1 MLIHQNIEIRDL
13 GLYLVKEKTLIIS
26 DIHIGY
32 EEALNRQGIL
42 VPRVYFKEFLT
53 RLAKMLDGVET
64 VVLNGDIKHEFAGMS
79 STEWKGSKELFELL
93 AGKKI
98 IIIQGNHDP
107 MLPYVFT
114 KTKIVP
120 FLRLGEVLIAHG
132 DVILKEEN
140 PDVIIIGHEHC
151 AIGLQEGSRVERFK
165 CFLKGTY
172 KRSTLIAMPSCN
184 LATEGTDIMRSEKL
198 SPYLQQ
204 NLNSFD
210 VFIVSDKVYAF
221 GKVRELQ

>member
-42 VPRVYFKEFLT
+42 VPRVFFKEFLS
-53 RLAKMLDGVET
+53 RLGKMLENVET

-107 MLPYVFT
+107 VLPYVFT

-120 FLRLGEVLIAHG
+120 FLHIGEILIVHG
-132 DVILKEEN
+132 DVVLKEEN

-151 AIGLQEGSRVERFK
+151 AIGLKEGVRTERFK
-165 CFLKGTY
+165 CFLKGKY
-172 KRSTLIAMPSCN
+172 NRSTLIAMPSCN
-184 LATEGTDIMRSEKL
+184 LATEGTDITRSERL

-221 GKVRELQ
+221 GKVRELV